1 MLRVSD
7 TIGQQTGNVR
17 EELFRRLTD
26 CKKVREIKLQE
37 NGLFARLV
45 LQLRDRLV
53 RLLGTA
59 RREVNFRVM
68 R

>member
-7 TIGQQTGNVR
+7 TKGQQRGNVR
-17 EELFRRLTD
+17 EELLRRLTD
-26 CKKVREIKLQE
+26 CKKVREIKLQK

-45 LQLRDRLV
+45 LQFGDRLV